1 LDVELTLSQKFK
13 TIELPLVFP
22 LSKKLGDSQL
32 LVSILVKHGEMLAKA
47 EQLELAKD
55 KKAIILW
62 ASPITASVRSPGLSR
77 KMVFGFLSV

>member
-1 LDVELTLSQKFK
+1 LDVELTLSQNFK

-22 LSKKLGDSQL
+22 LSKKLGVSQL

-47 EQLELAKD
+47 EQLEFAKD

-62 ASPITASVRSPGLSR
+62 AYPIIRPQ
-77 KMVFGFLSV
+77 